1 MRTAM
6 LAATVTVAATLLW
19 LLRPAAPLPIA
30 PPATPADPPAAT
42 AVANATPPVDTADH
56 RTAAPAERTSPVA
69 TFAAA
74 DRLRLRLIGLHAA
87 APWTAAL
94 QIELQATRRDGVQ
107 VERTGKVTPD
117 AEGRGS
123 FAVGD
128 DLLAIRELRVWADDR
143 LYLPLRERRPGPL
156 SLAQEIE
163 LGVFRAG
170 VLTGRIT
177 SAGGSPVSPGRAA
190 AYLLQHGQPTD
201 RAIAMA
207 ETDAEGRYRLLLPP
221 SVTVWV
227 LAAASRPR
235 PSWIAV
241 DPFAQP
247 ILGLLATDQLPTA
260 ITATSPDGGEREL
273 ADLVLAAP
281 AVVRGSLRW
290 ADGQPI
296 ADAEVAIRPAD
307 GVPFS
312 IGNRSVVL
320 RQADGR
326 LAPCTAVWS
335 GDDGS
340 FSLPAQAG
348 TTVSIRLDKLPQ
360 VYLHG
365 SLRQH
370 TVVAP
375 HTLAIAVPR
384 PITLRVHHG
393 GRPSRAT
400 IEFDGAERVDTDD
413 NGVLRLVTG
422 AELSVRASHQ
432 RLRSQVRLVAPT
444 ATGTTIELELTAAR
458 QPLLLQLEGAEPL
471 LTAVVTWRRDD
482 DATGSEVLR
491 RHDAQEPLQVFLEP
505 GRYRLTIAAGSYGA
519 GEWLLPVERE
529 VTIAEAP
536 VVLTAAARLGGTF
549 TVTATDS
556 SGRHVRGTCRVLD
569 REGNDRTDRF
579 RVRSSSGT
587 QTGAPAELLDHGT
600 NEFVSVLPPGDH
612 ELRLDFEHHGAQQRT
627 VTIRP
632 GQVSDVHVRLP

>member
-1 MRTAM
+1 MRSVM
-6 LAATVTVAATLLW
+6 LAAAVTVAAALLW
-19 LLRPAAPLPIA
+19 LLRPVAPPPIM
-30 PPATPADPPAAT
+30 PPATTTSSPSSAAT
-42 AVANATPPVDTADH
+42 TTATPRVDTADR
-56 RTAAPAERTSPVA
+56 RTAVPDERTSTIAAPAG
-69 TFAAA
+69 
-74 DRLRLRLIGLHAA
+74 DQLRLRLIGLHAA
-87 APWTAAL
+87 TPWTAAL
-94 QIELQATRRDGVQ
+94 QIELHATRRDGVQ
-107 VERTGKVTPD
+107 VQRTGKVTPD

-123 FAVGD
+123 LPCDD
-128 DLLAIRELRVWADDR
+128 DLVAIRELRVWADDR
-143 LYLPLRERRPGPL
+143 RYLPLRERRPGPV

-163 LGVFRAG
+163 LGVFRAS

-177 SAGGSPVSPGRAA
+177 SASGSPMTPARAA

-207 ETDAEGRYRLLLPP
+207 ETDADGRYRLLLPP
-221 SVTVWV
+221 AVTVWV
-227 LAAASRPR
+227 LAAATRPR

-247 ILGLLATDQLPTA
+247 ILGLLANDHLPTA
-260 ITATSPDGGEREL
+260 TTATSPDDGEREL

-281 AVVRGSLRW
+281 AAVSGSLRW

-296 ADAEVAIRPAD
+296 EDAEVAIRPAD

-326 LAPCTAVWS
+326 LAPSTAVWS
-335 GDDGS
+335 SDDGS

-348 TTVSIRLDKLPQ
+348 NAVSILLDKVPQ

-365 SLRQH
+365 SLRRH
-370 TVVAP
+370 AVIAP
-375 HTLAIAVPR
+375 HTLAIALPR

-413 NGVLRLVTG
+413 DGVLQLVTG
-422 AELSVRASHQ
+422 AKLSVRASHQ
-432 RLRSQVRLVAPT
+432 RLRSPVQVVSPT

-519 GEWLLPVERE
+519 GEWLLPLERE
-529 VTIAEAP
+529 VTIAAAP

-556 SGRHVRGTCRVLD
+556 SGRHVRGTCRVSD

-587 QTGAPAELLDHGT
+587 QTGAPGELLDHGT
-600 NEFVSVLPPGDH
+600 NEFVTVLPPGDH
-612 ELRLDFEHHGAQQRT
+612 ELRLDFEQHGAQQRT

-632 GQVSDVHVRLP
+632 GAVSDVHVRLP